1 MAFFNAEDM
10 PDEQAPEKAVV
21 GTGAELTDEEFVDL
35 YRQFT
40 LSQPIRI
47 PVKMFTPDYEYRFIN
62 CKNANVFQRRR
73 GLGWAPVLAAELE
86 EILVPPYTVKDL
98 HLGTHVDSQGRVA
111 LGDDLVFAK
120 LTTRHAIAIRAHH
133 AKLNRDKLNAGRAQ
147 FHNVGKLVGVVTED
161 VAQ

>member
-1 MAFFNAEDM
+1 M
-10 PDEQAPEKAVV
+10 PEHTEQAVV
-21 GTGAELTDEEFVDL
+21 GTGVELTDEEFVDL

-47 PVKMFTPDYEYRFIN
+47 PVEMFTKDFEYRFIN
-62 CKNANVFQRRR
+62 CKNANVYQRRR

-86 EILVPPYTVKDL
+86 EILVFPYTVKDL
-98 HLGTHVDSQGRVA
+98 HLGTHVDAQGRVA

-133 AKLNRDKLNAGRAQ
+133 AKLNKEKLNAGRQQ
-147 FHNVGKLVGVVTED
+147 FHQVGKLVGVATED
-161 VAQ
+161 IDLG